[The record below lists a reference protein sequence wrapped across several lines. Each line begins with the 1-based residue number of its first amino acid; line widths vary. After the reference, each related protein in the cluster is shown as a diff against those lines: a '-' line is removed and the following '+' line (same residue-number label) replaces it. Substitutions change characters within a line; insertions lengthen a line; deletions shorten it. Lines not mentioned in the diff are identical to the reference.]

1 MTYDKYMADFKANIK
16 ETANKLIHELQT
28 KMKEANVDG
37 YVIGMSGGL
46 DCSTVAMLCSK
57 ANIPAFVVSLPNGAS
72 MTPTTL
78 AHCTKLCAKA
88 GYTLHTIDIGNE
100 CNSIITMANRH
111 RVRDIQAGAGYNG
124 YDIIT
129 TNVPPRVRMTYL
141 YAFAGA
147 KNYLV
152 LGTSNLSELTAGYFT
167 KWGDGASDFEPL
179 KDLTKSE
186 VRILAKYLG
195 VPKEIINKAPSADLW
210 QGQTDEDEMGITYEE
225 MDKAIRNPEEA
236 NPEILAK
243 VEEMK
248 RKSRHKMVLFA

>member
-1 MTYDKYMADFKANIK
+1 MCNQTEKKTYR
-16 ETANKLIHELQT
+16 
-28 KMKEANVDG
+28 
-37 YVIGMSGGL
+37 GL
-46 DCSTVAMLCSK
+46 GLPKNCL
-57 ANIPAFVVSLPNGAS
+57 FV
-72 MTPTTL
+72 
-78 AHCTKLCAKA
+78 
-88 GYTLHTIDIGNE
+88 E
-100 CNSIITMANRH
+100 
-111 RVRDIQAGAGYNG
+111 

-210 QGQTDEDEMGITYEE
+210 QGQTDEDEMG
-225 MDKAIRNPEEA
+225 MVSKFDKID
-236 NPEILAK
+236 K
-243 VEEMK
+243 YY
-248 RKSRHKMVLFA
+248 S